1 VKLDETGADGFV
13 PARTIGADFY
23 RFDERHH
30 ALIGERTREAYR
42 LGDRVEV
49 KLVEA
54 IPVAGALRFEILSE
68 GRYDIG
74 RRTGKPALPP
84 RAERPKAKRPKQRR
98 ARRHGKR
105 RKHK

>member
-1 VKLDETGADGFV
+1 V